1 MTAVRVMMPEAVKQ
15 QVADVAHRRHISFDK
30 LVMMALMRE
39 LAKLP
44 DPELEARAA
53 RGRKEDFDKVLAMV
67 PDVPPDDYDR
77 LE

>member
-1 MTAVRVMMPEAVKQ
+1 MTAVSIMMPEDVKQ
-15 QVADVAHRRHISFDK
+15 QIVDVAQQRHVSVDK
-30 LVMMALMRE
+30 FVMVALMRE

-44 DPELEARAA
+44 DVELERRAA
-53 RGRKEDFDKVLAMV
+53 RGRRVDFDKFLAMV

>member
-1 MTAVRVMMPEAVKQ
+1 MTAVRIMMPEDVKQ
-15 QVADVAHRRHISFDK
+15 QVAVVAHRRHISFDK
-30 LVMMALMRE
+30 VVMVALMRE

-44 DPELEARAA
+44 DPELERRAA
-53 RGRKEDFDKVLAMV
+53 RGRRADFDRFLANV